1 MSNYDRGANFERRC
15 QKRLEKEGWFV
26 IRSAGSHSLIDL
38 AAFKGG
44 EVILVQCKTDGKL
57 SINEREQLKEL
68 ARMTCCQ
75 VFMLSRQGNKMISEG
90 IKEESRGK

>member
-38 AAFKGG
+38 AAFKAG
-44 EVILVQCKTDGKL
+44 EVILVQCKTDGVL
-57 SINEREQLKEL
+57 SVAERQQLVEL
-68 ARMTCCQ
+68 GRETGCP
-75 VFMLSRQGNKMISEG
+75 VFLRKRQGRKIASEE